1 MTLTEEHHQNLV
13 ISSYTPGNINIGEN
27 SYQTS
32 LLITPAGKILTW
44 TVQHLNEFTEVHCQ
58 EIIDYHP
65 EVVIV
70 GTGAEHQL
78 PDLNIIYSFANHKIG
93 IEMMST
99 AAACRTYNVLA
110 LEGRNVM
117 AALIIS

>member
-13 ISSYTPGNINIGEN
+13 ISRYTPGTIDIGEN
-27 SYQTS
+27 SYHSS

-44 TVQHLNEFTEVHCQ
+44 AVQHLDEFTEACCQ
-58 EIIDYHP
+58 KIIDYHP

-70 GTGAEHQL
+70 GTGTHHQL
-78 PDLNIIYSFANHKIG
+78 PNLAIIHSFTNHKIG

-110 LEGRNVM
+110 VEGRNVM